1 MAMSGNLDWLKSVV
15 PTIATALGGPL
26 AGVAATFVADKLGLG
41 DKTVEAVQAAIS
53 GASPDQL
60 IQMKQI
66 DADLQKYFAS
76 LDIQIEQLENA
87 DRDSA
92 RNREIKTGDSATP
105 RNIAYIIIFGFFG
118 VLITMMVRG
127 VAPDTSGAT
136 MLIVGG
142 LNTSFGAVMGYF
154 FGSTKGSADKT
165 ALIAKA
171 ASGDKHLP

>member
-1 MAMSGNLDWLKSVV
+1 MSGNLDWLKSVV

-76 LDIQIEQLENA
+76 LDIQIDQIDA
-87 DRDSA
+87 GDRASA
-92 RNREIKTGDSATP
+92 RDREIKTGDSLTP
-105 RNIAYIIIFGFFG
+105 RILAAVVVIGFFG
-118 VLITMMVRG
+118 TLWFLFLYGVSAEKAGSAVLILVG
-127 VAPDTSGAT
+127 VLGSGFGQ
-136 MLIVGG
+136 V
-142 LNTSFGAVMGYF
+142 LNYF

>member
-1 MAMSGNLDWLKSVV
+1 MANLDWLKSVV

-66 DADLQKYFAS
+66 DADLEKYFAS
-76 LDIQIEQLENA
+76 LDIQIDQIDAA
-87 DRDSA
+87 DRASA
-92 RNREIKTGDSATP
+92 RDREVKAGDSITP
-105 RNIAYIIIFGFFG
+105 RVLAAVIVTGFFTVLVFLMVYG
-118 VLITMMVRG
+118 V
-127 VAPDTSGAT
+127 PEK
-136 MLIVGG
+136 GG
-142 LNTSFGAVMGYF
+142 DALLLLLGAVVAGFGQVNNYF

-171 ASGDKHLP
+171 ASGEKHLP